1 MLQKQQIIIQ
11 HHKHGKSQREVHRQT
26 GISRKTIRKYIRQ
39 YEKEL
44 ELAQHDDSVGIVTS
58 PTYDTSGRS
67 PSKMTEEIRQEIL
80 ECLREN
86 ERKLSR
92 GQAKQRMKAID
103 IHEYLRTKEYDI
115 GYSSVCNF
123 IRHYR
128 QSRTEVFVRQDP
140 QPGQVVEFDWGE
152 VKVRIDGKMKTLYM
166 ATFTLA
172 YSNYRWACL
181 FYRQDM
187 SSFLLSH
194 VLFFMHLGYVPGQ
207 VVYDNMRT
215 AVRRFTLKNAD
226 KVPTDDLLK
235 LSAYYL
241 FEYRFCNAGKGN
253 EKGHVEKSVEFVR
266 RKAFCRHDDFE
277 SIEQANKHLQD
288 KTDQLNQGS
297 VRGSTISIAQQAGSE
312 KEHMRCAPVS
322 GYDVGEMRELKTD
335 KYHCICVDNN
345 HYSVPESHPAPF
357 VHVKVYPLSIHI
369 YGQDSQRIA
378 THERRHDQ
386 HTWCIDIWHYLDTL
400 RKKPGALH
408 GSAALNQASGFWKK
422 LYQDHFIHAPKD
434 FIELLNG
441 YKSSEYLLEEW
452 IKAAEQCRK
461 ATPHQAPGLDKISL
475 LLQRNRTENSN
486 SGLRTEEPSSLHRQI
501 QTHCHHQLQQAQQL
515 LMSPHPSKNQN
526 L

>member
-11 HHKHGKSQREVHRQT
+11 HHKLGKSQREIHRQT
-26 GISRKTIRKYIRQ
+26 GISRKTIRKYIRE
-39 YEKEL
+39 YEQEL
-44 ELAQHDDSVGIVTS
+44 KVSQHDDSSGIITP
-58 PTYDTSGRS
+58 PTYDTSRRS
-67 PSKMTEEIRQEIL
+67 PSKMTEDMRQEIL
-80 ECLREN
+80 QCLKEN
-86 ERKLSR
+86 ECKLTR

-123 IRHYR
+123 IRNHKQR
-128 QSRTEVFVRQDP
+128 QTEVFVRQDP

-152 VKVRIDGKMKTLYM
+152 VKVRINGKMKTLYM

-215 AVRRFTLKNAD
+215 AVRKFTLKNAD
-226 KVPTDDLLK
+226 KIPTDALLQ

-253 EKGHVEKSVEFVR
+253 EKGHVEKSVEYVR
-266 RKAFCRHDDFE
+266 RKAFCRQDDFE
-277 SIEQANKHLQD
+277 SMEQANKHLLD
-288 KTDQLNQGS
+288 KAHQLNQGS
-297 VRGSTISIAQQAGSE
+297 VRGSSTSIAQQADIE
-312 KEHMRCAPVS
+312 KQHMRCAPAK
-322 GYDVGEMRELKTD
+322 GYDVGEMRELKID

-357 VHVKVYPLSIHI
+357 VHVKIYPLTIHI
-369 YGQDSQRIA
+369 YGQHRECIA

-386 HTWCIDIWHYLDTL
+386 HTWCIDISHYLNTL

-422 LYQDHFIHAPKD
+422 LYQDHFVHAPKE

-441 YKSSEYLLEEW
+441 YKGSTYPFEKW
-452 IKAAEQCRK
+452 INAVEQCRK
-461 ATPHQAPGLDKISL
+461 ATPHQAPTLDKISL
-475 LLQRNRTENSN
+475 LLQHNHAENN
-486 SGLRTEEPSSLHRQI
+486 SSYPKPEVSSLLHRQI
-501 QTHCHHQLQQAQQL
+501 QSHCNHQLHQAQQL
-515 LMSPHPSKNQN
+515 LTSPNP
-526 L
+526 